1 MEKRKKIKV
10 ALIDE
15 LHRLELLQ
23 ESVEHSEEEYLQ
35 WSYTR
40 AQLEQIYLEEERYWK
55 NRSKQ
60 QWLEEGDQNTKY
72 FNLQAT
78 HRSK

>member
-40 AQLEQIYLEEERYWK
+40 A
-55 NRSKQ
+55 
-60 QWLEEGDQNTKY
+60 
-72 FNLQAT
+72 
-78 HRSK
+78 